1 VSDLPFDVPVTAG
14 AGAGVRVG
22 AGTLAGLTR
31 RDAVRAAACAHL
43 DRRRRLGRLAT
54 VMCVGAL
61 ALSLLPLVAL
71 VVYVVSRGLP
81 ALSGGFLVHTPT
93 PEGIPG
99 NGIGNAVVGTLIIV
113 ALAMAM
119 AVPVGLAAALFVV
132 ERPGRLSGALRLAA
146 DVLTGTPSIAIGVF
160 AYLTFV
166 LAFGYSGLAGSF
178 ALAVLMLPI
187 MLRADEEAM
196 STVPDELWEAG
207 LALGSPRAR
216 VVRSVVLRSALPGIV
231 TGNLLA
237 MARAIGETA
246 PLIFTIFGSQF
257 FVFRPTAPMA
267 ALPLTIYTNATEP
280 YADAQRTAWG
290 TALVL
295 MVLVVLLSVA
305 ARAVAAYLHR
315 KAR

>member
-1 VSDLPFDVPVTAG
+1 
-14 AGAGVRVG
+14 
-22 AGTLAGLTR
+22 
-31 RDAVRAAACAHL
+31 
-43 DRRRRLGRLAT
+43 
-54 VMCVGAL
+54 MCTGAL
-61 ALSLLPLVAL
+61 VVSLIPLVAL
-71 VVYVVSRGLP
+71 VGYVVSRGLP
-81 ALSGGFLVHTPT
+81 ALSGGFLVHAPT

-99 NGIGNAVVGTLIIV
+99 NGIGNAIVGTLIIV
-113 ALAMAM
+113 AIAMAM
-119 AVPVGLAAALFVV
+119 AVPVGLATALFVV
-132 ERPGRLSGALRLAA
+132 ERPGKLAGALRFAA
-146 DVLTGTPSIAIGVF
+146 DVLTGAPSIAIGVF
-160 AYLTFV
+160 AYVTFV

-187 MLRADEEAM
+187 MLRANEEAM
-196 STVPDELWEAG
+196 FTVPDDLWEAG

-257 FVFRPTAPMA
+257 FVFRPTSPMA
-267 ALPLTIYTNATEP
+267 AMPLTIYANATQP

-295 MVLVVLLSVA
+295 MILVVLLSVA

>member
-1 VSDLPFDVPVTAG
+1 MTESALTFDSTGPSAASVRRDL
-14 AGAGVRVG
+14 VR
-22 AGTLAGLTR
+22 AGTGRHIA
-31 RDAVRAAACAHL
+31 
-43 DRRRRLGRLAT
+43 RRRRLGRVAT
-54 VMCVGAL
+54 GLCVAAL
-61 ALSLLPLVAL
+61 CVSLISLIALIA
-71 VVYVVSRGLP
+71 YVISRGLP
-81 ALSGGFLVHTPT
+81 ALSGGFLVHAST

-99 NGIGNAVVGTLIIV
+99 NGIGNAIVGTLIIV

-119 AVPVGLAAALFVV
+119 AVPVGLATALFVV
-132 ERPGRLSGALRLAA
+132 ERPGRLSATLRFGA
-146 DVLTGTPSIAIGVF
+146 DVLTGAPSIAIGVF
-160 AYLTFV
+160 AYAVFV
-166 LAFGYSGLAGSF
+166 VVFGYSGLAGSF

-196 STVPDELWEAG
+196 FTVPDDLWEAG

-267 ALPLTIYTNATEP
+267 AMPLTIYTNATQAYP
-280 YADAQRTAWG
+280 DAQRTAWG

-295 MVLVVLLSVA
+295 MVLVIVLSIA
-305 ARAVAAYLHR
+305 ARAFAAHMSR
-315 KAR
+315 KTK

>member
-1 VSDLPFDVPVTAG
+1 MTDVALPTDFVTG
-14 AGAGVRVG
+14 E
-22 AGTLAGLTR
+22 
-31 RDAVRAAACAHL
+31 DA
-43 DRRRRLGRLAT
+43 RRRREAVRTGARRRLARRRL
-54 VMCVGAL
+54 VGKMAVGACAVAL
-61 ALSLLPLVAL
+61 CLSLVPLVAL

-99 NGIGNAVVGTLIIV
+99 NGIGNAIVGTVIIV
-113 ALAMAM
+113 AVAMAV

-132 ERPGRLSGALRLAA
+132 ERPGRLSGALRFAA
-146 DVLTGTPSIAIGVF
+146 DVLTGAPSIAIGVF
-160 AYLTFV
+160 AYAVFV
-166 LAFGYSGLAGSF
+166 VAFGYSGLAGSF

-187 MLRADEEAM
+187 MLRVDEEAM
-196 STVPDELWEAG
+196 FGVPDDLWEAG

-257 FVFRPTAPMA
+257 YVWRPTAPMA
-267 ALPLTIYTNATEP
+267 AMPLTIYTNATQAYP
-280 YADAQRTAWG
+280 DAQRTAWG

-295 MVLVVLLSVA
+295 MALVVILSVA
-305 ARAVAAYLHR
+305 ARAVAAHLNR

>member
-1 VSDLPFDVPVTAG
+1 MTGEALTFDG
-14 AGAGVRVG
+14 ATPIAP
-22 AGTLAGLTR
+22 AAAR
-31 RDAVRAAACAHL
+31 RDQIRSFTQRHL
-43 DRRRRLGRLAT
+43 ERRRRIGRLASAL
-54 VMCVGAL
+54 CVGAL
-61 ALSLLPLVAL
+61 CISLVPLVAL
-71 VVYVVSRGLP
+71 VTYVISRGLP

-99 NGIGNAVVGTLIIV
+99 NGIGNAIVGTLIIV
-113 ALAMAM
+113 ALAMAI
-119 AVPVGLAAALFVV
+119 AIPVGIATALFVV
-132 ERPGRLSGALRLAA
+132 ERPGKLSATLRFGA
-146 DVLTGTPSIAIGVF
+146 DVLTGAPSIAIGVF
-160 AYLTFV
+160 AYVTFV

-187 MLRADEEAM
+187 MLRANEEAM
-196 STVPDELWEAG
+196 FTVPDDLWEAG

-246 PLIFTIFGSQF
+246 PLIFTVFGSQF
-257 FVFRPTAPMA
+257 FVFRPTSPMA
-267 ALPLTIYTNATEP
+267 AMPLTIYSNATQAYP
-280 YADAQRTAWG
+280 DAQRTAWG

-295 MVLVVLLSVA
+295 MVLVMILSIA
-305 ARAVAAYLHR
+305 ARAVAGYLHR

>member
-1 VSDLPFDVPVTAG
+1 MSDVALTLGEG
-14 AGAGVRVG
+14 ALDA
-22 AGTLAGLTR
+22 AAR
-31 RDAVRAAACAHL
+31 RDTVRATARDHL
-43 DRRRRLGRLAT
+43 ARRRRRGRLAT
-54 VMCVGAL
+54 LSCTCAL
-61 ALSLLPLVAL
+61 VLSLVPLVAL
-71 VVYVVSRGLP
+71 VGYVISRGLP
-81 ALSGGFLVHTPT
+81 ALSGGFLVHAPT

-99 NGIGNAVVGTLIIV
+99 NGIGNAIVGTLIIL
-113 ALAMAM
+113 AIAMAM
-119 AVPVGLAAALFVV
+119 AVPVGLATALFVV
-132 ERPGRLSGALRLAA
+132 ERPGKLSGALRFGA
-146 DVLTGTPSIAIGVF
+146 DVLTGAPSIAIGVF
-160 AYLTFV
+160 AYVTFV

-196 STVPDELWEAG
+196 FTVPDDLWEAG

-237 MARAIGETA
+237 VARAIGETA

-257 FVFRPTAPMA
+257 FVFRPTSPMA
-267 ALPLTIYTNATEP
+267 AMPLTIYSSATQP

-305 ARAVAAYLHR
+305 ARAVAASLHR